1 MQSHRRIEIGEV
13 LLFNR
18 RQAGLSFAL
27 MAALAVLPAIASA
40 KDDCKSGQDC
50 ALAAR
55 EEGRIRPLSDVLA
68 AARAAAPGEVIK
80 IELERERGVWV
91 YEIKILATS
100 GKRREVEINAETL
113 AIIKVD

>member
-1 MQSHRRIEIGEV
+1 M
-13 LLFNR
+13 LNR
-18 RQAGLSFAL
+18 RQASLFLVCMAL
-27 MAALAVLPAIASA
+27 LAGPLAAASA

-50 ALAAR
+50 ALGAR
-55 EEGRIRPLSDVLA
+55 EEGKIRPLSEVLA
-68 AARAAAPGEVIK
+68 AARTAVPGEVIK

-100 GKRREVEINAETL
+100 GKRREVELNAETL

>member
-1 MQSHRRIEIGEV
+1 M
-13 LLFNR
+13 LNR
-18 RQAGLSFAL
+18 RQASLFLAF
-27 MAALAVLPAIASA
+27 MAVLAGPLAVASA

-50 ALAAR
+50 ALGAR
-55 EEGRIRPLSDVLA
+55 EEGKIRPLSEVLA
-68 AARAAAPGEVIK
+68 AARTAVPGEVIK

-100 GKRREVEINAETL
+100 GKRREVELNAETL

>member
-1 MQSHRRIEIGEV
+1 M
-13 LLFNR
+13 LNR
-18 RQAGLSFAL
+18 RKASLFLVCMALLLAGPL
-27 MAALAVLPAIASA
+27 AAASA

-50 ALAAR
+50 ALGAR
-55 EEGRIRPLSDVLA
+55 EEGKIRPLSEVLA
-68 AARAAAPGEVIK
+68 AARTAVPGEVIK

-100 GKRREVEINAETL
+100 GKRREVELNAETL

>member
-1 MQSHRRIEIGEV
+1 M
-13 LLFNR
+13 FNR
-18 RQAGLSFAL
+18 RQASLLLAS
-27 MAALAVLPAIASA
+27 MAVLAGPLAGASA

-50 ALAAR
+50 ALGAR
-55 EEGRIRPLSDVLA
+55 EEGKIRPLSEVLA
-68 AARAAAPGEVIK
+68 AARAAVPGEVIK

-100 GKRREVEINAETL
+100 GKRREVELNAETL